1 MKKLT
6 AVLAGAA
13 LVATAA
19 LAFAQ
24 TYPPPLLSSNSP
36 SDLMKVVPG
45 GNPAVGDTYET
56 LPVLAGYFTSLP
68 TRGNAII
75 GGDGTTNL
83 WQRGTAGTA
92 ATVTVAY
99 GSADRWASWS
109 GTSTEVKVIRSSTA
123 ADLPPGYQYAIKLQR
138 TSGQTG
144 VVQVCML
151 QEIESVNSYQ
161 FQGGT
166 AELDFHAYT
175 GANFSAASA
184 NMTAYIIT
192 GTGAD
197 EGVAGS
203 ASVAYGLNAGGGGS
217 GGWTGQA
224 NATAAVI
231 NLGGVSQ
238 MGRYS
243 AAATIPAGATEIA
256 VALCFKPVGTA
267 GTNDYIAFS
276 GIQLVRNPG
285 LTANATAGSSC
296 DNTNNPKVNCTGFDR
311 RPQQIETA
319 LQQRYFYLLAEPAA
333 SKVVSQGGAYATATI
348 CDTVIKLPVTMR
360 AAPTLVIGGAT
371 EANTTWAVMSKS
383 ATPAALASTYLIQ
396 DAVVGNTVDA
406 IAVQATTAS
415 TTAGFGCY
423 LVGAGGGANIQAS
436 AEL

>member
-6 AVLAGAA
+6 AALAAA
-13 LVATAA
+13 GLVALSA

-24 TYPPPLLSSNSP
+24 TYPPPLLTSNGP
-36 SDLMKVVPG
+36 ADLIKVVPG
-45 GNPAVGDTYET
+45 GNPAVGDDFET
-56 LPVLAGYFTSLP
+56 LPVLGGYFSSLP
-68 TRGNAII
+68 SRGNAII

-83 WQRGTAGTA
+83 WQRSTAGTA
-92 ATVTVAY
+92 ATTTVAY

-123 ADLPPGYQYAIKLQR
+123 ADLPPGYKYALKMQR

-144 VVQVCML
+144 VVQTCML
-151 QEIESVNSYQ
+151 QEIESANSYQ
-161 FQGGT
+161 FQGST

-231 NLGGVSQ
+231 NLGGVST

-243 AAATIPAGATEIA
+243 AVGTIPAGATEVA
-256 VALCFKPVGTA
+256 VALCFTPVGTA
-267 GTNDYIAFS
+267 GANDYIAFS

-285 LTANATAGSSC
+285 LTANATKGYSC
-296 DNTNNPKVNCTGFDR
+296 DNQNNTLVNCTGFER
-311 RPQQIETA
+311 RSQAIETA
-319 LQQRYFYLLAEPAA
+319 LQLRYFYLLAEPAA
-333 SKVVSQGGAYATATI
+333 SKVVSEGGAYATATI
-348 CDTVIKLPVTMR
+348 CDTTIKLPVTMR
-360 AAPTLVIGGAT
+360 AIPTLVIGGAT
-371 EANTTWAVMSKS
+371 EATTTWAVMSKS

-406 IAVQATTAS
+406 IAVQGTTAS
-415 TTAGFGCY
+415 TTAGFACY
-423 LVGAGGGANIQAS
+423 LVGAGGGANIQVS